1 MASRYYR
8 SRHKLLRY
16 YRRLMLAGLVATVAV
31 AVAMQPGHGSP
42 VGAAATWTHVAA
54 VAPIC
59 WLWLTHPRFAVKLL
73 FGALAGTLV
82 AGAVANWPHRP
93 RYR

>member
-1 MASRYYR
+1 
-8 SRHKLLRY
+8 
-16 YRRLMLAGLVATVAV
+16 MLAGLLTTWVVAV
-31 AVAMQPGHGSP
+31 ALQRGHVTP

-59 WLWLTHPRFAVKLL
+59 WLWLTHPKLAVELL
-73 FGALAGTLV
+73 FAALAGALAATAA
-82 AGAVANWPHRP
+82 AGQPRRL